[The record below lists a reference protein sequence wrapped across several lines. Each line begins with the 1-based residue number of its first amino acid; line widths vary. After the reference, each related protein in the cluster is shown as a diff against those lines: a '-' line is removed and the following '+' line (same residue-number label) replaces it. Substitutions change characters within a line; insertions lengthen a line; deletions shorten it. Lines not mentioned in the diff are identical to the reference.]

1 MRGLVVEVAGR
12 DYWEERQGYILGFR
26 VALSENCSGNVVF
39 KVVRRSTRDRG
50 SESEN
55 KDDLLGSQKFDYKRG
70 P

>member
-1 MRGLVVEVAGR
+1 MWVKTSTGGAVEGSMVGSKPEGAT
-12 DYWEERQGYILGFR
+12 
-26 VALSENCSGNVVF
+26 NVVF